1 MIPWVWFY
9 MMVIVSTWINEEN
22 KELTYEVENG
32 LGVIGVEEDEA
43 KQELQRNFRE
53 VITSTLLN
61 FCYLLF
67 LFERIVC
74 RIQTVIACC
83 CCYVCVCM
91 YDGSRVMERDSILS
105 AKWMWLWVLIHRAVH
120 QCRWLNGD
128 DEYIELG
135 LSNWIGKFGQWLG
148 HS

>member
-1 MIPWVWFY
+1 M
-9 MMVIVSTWINEEN
+9 
-22 KELTYEVENG
+22 ENG

-53 VITSTLLN
+53 VIASTLLN

-83 CCYVCVCM
+83 CCYVCV

-105 AKWMWLWVLIHRAVH
+105 EREGFDSECQMNVIVSA
-120 QCRWLNGD
+120 D
-128 DEYIELG
+128 
-135 LSNWIGKFGQWLG
+135 S
-148 HS
+148 